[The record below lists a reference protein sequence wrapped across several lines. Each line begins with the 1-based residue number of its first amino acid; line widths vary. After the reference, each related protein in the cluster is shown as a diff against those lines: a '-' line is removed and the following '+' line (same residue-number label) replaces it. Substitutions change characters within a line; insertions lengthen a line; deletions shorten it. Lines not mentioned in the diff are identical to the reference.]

1 MSDNTSF
8 VHFAVRKPGSR
19 RSWLP
24 YFLAAIGA
32 GAAVADEELLRYHWV
47 LPAEVPG
54 DAYRTIRVQGEKGE
68 RYEEVYAE
76 ETMAA
81 LKQHPAIR
89 EARLARQAALRKE
102 ALELAQQLREAGKD
116 PLVAYEEAW
125 VQVYSRNWLNNA
137 GLIGSCKLEDMLTRL
152 ADEGGEQEL
161 TDEEVQWLL
170 EALLEDD
177 DRLENEAGLE
187 LLRRLA
193 AQLRLR
199 GYGLSLYAPGVND
212 ELMKQFADA
221 LQHHPDSMGAYRDAL
236 FKTHRDRIVTHTL
249 TGYAAPWGMGV
260 SASRHYRQA
269 PLQVE
274 TTTASGNTQA
284 PDQTGAVSGETLHE
298 TTGTG
303 QVEIPGAVSDFLAT
317 APNLSEE
324 KEAEQEEDTETGEKT
339 ETTVAEASPMPMMR
353 AFSMRSAA
361 PVGYTLTRSDA
372 DSGEQGTTDTLYW
385 NSHTADSGIW
395 DTAQTQV
402 WLDAGGSEM
411 SYTAG
416 SHVEFGEG
424 AGLNKNVQI
433 AEEGVEADAV
443 AITGSGYQF
452 SGGSLKVVESLS
464 TTASASIGSSL
475 VIGSTSSPLTIDVE
489 GSSTLS
495 VANLDTCS
503 IQDEDRQTWEHG
515 SFTKTG
521 SGTLSITSAVRG
533 IISGMIVQEGE
544 LHLGDAVTLDV
555 GANRIT
561 GGSLENVQMLITG
574 DIKRPFTG
582 DTVTVHNLI
591 SSADGESAGVLRNVT
606 LNAGTSTEYATL
618 HNIVFAGQSSLTGY
632 ITFEKIQATGE
643 ISVAE
648 GSKLTVNNLT
658 FDLRGLAMGEKTLIV
673 NEGGTLEG
681 WNAKNVHFV
690 YSGVKVNSAAVNV
703 FENTGVISFSDD
715 HEGNLYWNGA
725 DDNMWNTSSANWSST
740 DDGAGREAFTALSN
754 VYFGEL
760 ATDEAPEAGDDAAD
774 DDSEL
779 GDEIADAGGVPG
791 DDAAGDS
798 PEMDDAIDDNK
809 CEISVVQD
817 MVVAKLG
824 VTAGGYSFI
833 GARVAVLGNA
843 SLNPGEGDVTFNNQ
857 LVVQGSLSTAGPG
870 SVSLKGA
877 VTIAGNADFQSLTTT
892 IAEDMTVGG
901 KLTVASGGDGSDG
914 SLTITGNVTAK
925 EMELA
930 VRAGAPSDN
939 TLVNVS
945 GNLSVGND
953 GLITI
958 GGTAKQQ
965 YTGVVTAGKLVVN
978 TTENDVSFS
987 RVHVGKL
994 TVGAGATVHMQTS
1007 ADSVAVS
1014 SSDFPVVDLYGTLV
1028 LDGRDATY
1036 NRGYTVNVL
1045 NEQYDDGT
1053 LIPARLIFGSGT
1065 TIGNL
1070 KIIGKRDDNDTRYPN
1085 VAIEVHSSSATV
1097 TGIQNLGDLTVE
1109 EGSLTV
1115 NKAGGAVHGKLI
1127 LDNGKLHLG
1136 ADSDE
1141 IMASGSGE
1149 IYLKN
1154 GGRLDIGKTIQTLSA
1169 GNNVFLSG
1177 VSSITG
1183 DAAGPGLTLGNG
1195 VCVNYEDAGNSLDV
1209 QLNVGSKGDKI
1220 TLNSTL
1226 LPGAE
1231 EPETGGYSLEIT
1243 GHLNGSGDIELTGQG
1258 SVVLSG
1264 SNDNY
1269 YNGLVTV
1276 QKGSTLTLLHTDA
1289 LTDAGVILKYGGTL
1303 ALDTDSAVNLNALTL
1318 SDGSILAISSIAETD
1333 AFSKAD
1339 AALHVGK
1346 SDYTG
1351 SLTLNVRFD
1360 ETLKTMKTYNIMTGL
1375 DSIVGLSLNVTH
1387 HDVQLDAS
1395 QYKIGFDKDT
1405 GLLYISTMMGNVW
1418 DGKGN
1423 ETEGAGTGPRY
1434 WSVTNTDGNW
1444 SSGSGNYDES
1454 GEHRAA
1460 IFGDLYDDEASSV
1473 VYVQDCVTPGVV
1485 YLVAD
1490 KTPYWISASQDDKG
1504 TTGHLADGTKI
1515 YKDGS
1520 ADATLLLYGNMDAST
1535 ALGTVEILSG
1545 NLILGESLAVSGPVT
1560 IAKDACLLVKGDVI
1574 QGVPVELKMGPNE
1587 DGSFNYTVSSIL
1599 AGNAAMLSGVTMDA
1613 AGIWGTDKGVS
1624 YADKLLVQG
1633 TAHLSNLTLNGF
1645 AADEKVTLSNVTL
1658 TSSGNLSD
1666 VTIGSGVEVA
1676 ADSSYTL
1683 SGNMVFEDTLLNNG
1697 TVTVADETH
1706 FEIGKLQ
1713 YKPLDDTP
1721 LKAEYKYQ
1729 LIDSG
1734 NNGTLT
1740 GQSFQASQIS
1750 INGVNLGDGLNSSEI
1765 GVQFIDNKDGS
1776 ITFSIGQYIYD
1787 EAGNHTGIDNS
1798 VGIPQWDVN
1807 WKKTDNAPS
1816 LSRMYTDDDAYVDLA
1831 SGTGGK
1837 SKYYRYSSIVKTK
1850 NADNVNG
1857 ANDAIVVTLAPGAT
1871 GDFAVGGLVTSSV
1884 VTGAVPEKWYY
1895 VHYDEVW
1902 IEDRSAIRS
1911 VIGGLDNKLGEWTGS
1926 YQAAAT
1932 HILIDSAYDVNNPD
1946 LVVSDWRTW
1955 DKSYVIAGSRW
1966 CNQEAESFVTVR
1978 SGEIY
1983 NIFGASCDGH
1993 YSGACYEYK
2002 SDYDWEYDEPCT
2014 IRPNEQESWWHHL
2027 IWGVIQT
2034 GTSHVYV
2041 EGGRIGE
2048 IFAGGFFST
2057 LDVGE
2062 GNRAVEMVLSGGIL
2076 GGENEQLRVFGG
2088 ADHGTVTGDIY
2099 VRMEGTANILS
2110 ILVGGSNAGTVN
2122 GDIVLDLISGTA
2134 NKVEAPGKGWA
2145 AGETATIKG
2154 DIWVNLYSDFELGQG
2169 IVDGV
2174 YVDAGLYGGK
2184 EKSNFVNIAKDG
2196 CYSRLHFAEGKVYD
2210 LASVVKEVD
2219 DTSDNQKIKI
2229 GDTSEDSIIV
2239 TGFDRF
2245 ELENKAHVVLGLGL
2259 FDADMDPEKGASTEL
2274 VISGKGVVEVIGHG
2288 LVYEAPI
2295 LGDYG
2300 TILGYKTENA
2310 RNFWRDIRLEESA
2323 TLMIS
2328 TSSIGAAGIGD
2339 DRTIYVQDGTTIDFS
2354 GATLN
2359 TEFAGEGLGIKV
2371 EICGNGV
2378 DGKGAIYKGS
2388 YEESRYPTTSTSV
2401 DRIILP
2407 KVWLTGNA
2415 SVNVESGETLHMNAY
2430 ANDSE
2435 KAAYTEDMEYMVWKD
2450 LDLAG
2455 NTFTKFGAGDFI
2467 TNLVDMTP
2475 GTILVQ
2481 EGAFGFG
2488 VTGKTD
2494 DVDMVLAAGS
2504 ELKLNATKLESA
2516 DKTSLTLR
2524 SLSGAGAVKLNGSTL
2539 TLNTDDRSF
2548 HHEEYMTDA
2557 EDNPQAY
2564 DQFSETTGFGYAVF
2578 SGLISDGSGAGK
2590 VAKNGDGVHYITGSS
2605 STYTGGTRLQEGRL
2619 YLLGTSEA
2627 STFTRRT
2634 STVSSGVAGR
2644 GAIVWDSAD
2653 AELYLGHG
2661 TRIYNKGTTGAQG
2674 GFMTIGVEGV
2684 PSDAVLANFV
2694 GIHSVGGKTVTM
2706 GNVEYV
2712 EIDTHNLRSINVDA
2726 VYADGTAYARGED
2739 IDRSKML
2746 LIRKSD
2752 WDTVKNDKD
2761 ALTVISDGGYNEAV
2775 YSGVLANTDNV
2786 AAGLRKVGA
2795 GTLVLDQNN
2804 TYTGGTRIEA
2814 GTLRLRGWATL
2825 GNNAKA
2831 NAASV
2836 ESGATLMFTHNG
2848 GYVDEPA
2855 SAANHITLN
2864 GTGDARWDGNAA
2876 TDGGTAALISAVGP
2890 EVRFTLSGDI
2900 SGSGNVLHSGDGT
2913 LVLSGDSSYTG
2924 GTVITRGEV
2933 EVQSATGLGSTA
2945 DGQGAVVLDLDA
2957 DLHFTVENGTGG
2969 GRLVTTLASKDD
2981 NIKGDVYIAG
2991 TKSVERVLHM
3001 EGNGYDAATTTL
3013 GDKGTFLLCG
3023 MPTGETGVSSHS
3035 GQLTGSGLVVVSDA
3049 IGSGATA
3056 RFDSMVDY
3064 TGDFRVEGNK
3074 AAIQVDAG
3082 SYIDGSIEVAGQQ
3095 ASIEIGGNV
3104 SIAAGETLLLRST
3117 GVVPTQLAADGTP
3130 EKGSGAV
3137 LISHGAVSVAADAVL
3152 SVRRSK
3158 TYYNYD
3164 LSELQNEI
3172 SLTPDEVVLPQL
3184 QKSTVENCEYIKL
3197 GEKTPDY
3204 SGRFDTALGVNQQA
3218 VAGIKANDG
3227 LTLAGGSTYDARQ
3240 GHISLMGG
3248 SLKFD
3253 TLENNQITLRAS
3265 LDYLW
3270 LNEEDDAQL
3279 VLFSDV
3285 SSVTFV
3291 YDKQEITATADSGIY
3306 YTRAD
3311 QYLTGS
3317 DYINR
3322 QTMLVYDSHAK
3333 VVYLQIKTPEP
3344 TTTALGLVALAAL
3357 AARRRRKRD

>member
-125 VQVYSRNWLNNA
+125 VQVYSRNWLHNA
-137 GLIGSCKLEDMLTRL
+137 GLSGSCKLEDMLTRL

-424 AGLNKNVQI
+424 TGLNKNVQI

-443 AITGSGYQF
+443 TITGSGYQF
-452 SGGSLKVVESLS
+452 SGGSLKVLESLS

-574 DIKRPFTG
+574 DIRRPFTG

-715 HEGNLYWNGA
+715 HKGNLYWNGA
-725 DDNMWNTSSANWSST
+725 DDNMWNISSANWSST

-798 PEMDDAIDDNK
+798 PEMDDAIVDNK

-1014 SSDFPVVDLYGTLV
+1014 SSDFPVVDLYGSLV

-1276 QKGSTLTLLHTDA
+1276 QKGSTLTLLHADA

-1318 SDGSILAISSIAETD
+1318 SDGSILAISSIPETD

-1346 SDYTG
+1346 TDYTG

-1444 SSGSGNYDES
+1444 SSGSGNYDER

-1473 VYVQDCVTPGVV
+1473 VYVQDRVTPGVV

-1504 TTGHLADGTKI
+1504 TTGHLAAGTKI

-1545 NLILGESLAVSGPVT
+1545 NLILGEALAVSGPVT
-1560 IAKDACLLVKGDVI
+1560 IGNDAHLLVKGGASA
-1574 QGVPVELKMGPNE
+1574 GVPIELKMGPDK
-1587 DGSFNYTVSSIL
+1587 DGSFNYTASAIL
-1599 AGNAAMLSGVTMDA
+1599 AETTASLSGVTMDG
-1613 AGIWGTDKGVS
+1613 AGIRGTEKAPGLAS
-1624 YADKLLVQG
+1624 NLLVQG
-1633 TAHLSNLTLNGF
+1633 DAHLSYLTLNDFTASGN
-1645 AADEKVTLSNVTL
+1645 VTLSNVTL
-1658 TSSGNLSD
+1658 TSTTATTLRD
-1666 VTIGSGVEVA
+1666 VTIGSDVVVDVSG
-1676 ADSSYTL
+1676 SYIL
-1683 SGNMVFEDTLLNNG
+1683 SGNVTFDDLLSNKGTITL
-1697 TVTVADETH
+1697 ADGIH
-1706 FEIGKLQ
+1706 LEIGNI
-1713 YKPLDDTP
+1713 
-1721 LKAEYKYQ
+1721 KYT
-1729 LIDSG
+1729 SG
-1734 NNGTLT
+1734 VDVNNNPVYVYQFISSTEGGVLNA
-1740 GQSFQASQIS
+1740 SPISASQVS
-1750 INGVNLGDGLNSSEI
+1750 INGVNLASGLAS
-1765 GVQFIDNKDGS
+1765 GVVANFTDRGNGS
-1776 ITFSIGQYIYD
+1776 FALSIGND
-1787 EAGNHTGIDNS
+1787 T
-1798 VGIPQWDVN
+1798 VGMPQWDAR
-1807 WKKTDNAPS
+1807 WGKTENAPS
-1816 LSRMYTDDDAYVDLA
+1816 LSRRYVGNTDYVDLA
-1831 SGTGGK
+1831 AGTEGNTN
-1837 SKYYRYSSIVKTK
+1837 YYRYSSIVNYN
-1850 NADNVNG
+1850 NALKVNSG
-1857 ANDAIVVTLAPGAT
+1857 QAIVVTLAPGAT
-1871 GDFAVGGLVTSSV
+1871 GNYAVGGRVV
-1884 VTGAVPEKWYY
+1884 EDQVTGGIQG
-1895 VHYDEVW
+1895 VHNVEVW
-1902 IEDRSAIRS
+1902 IEDRSSIRN
-1911 VIGGLDNKLGEWTGS
+1911 VIGGLDNALKNYWGNWTALAQTS
-1926 YQAAAT
+1926 AT
-1932 HILIDSAYDVNNPD
+1932 HILVDSDYQEKDNLPND
-1946 LVVSDWRTW
+1946 YREW
-1955 DKSYVIAGSRW
+1955 DKSYIIAGSRW
-1966 CNQEAESFVTVR
+1966 CDQYAESYVTVK

-1983 NIFGASCDGH
+1983 TIFGGSCGGH
-1993 YSGACYEYK
+1993 YSGACYEHEA
-2002 SDYDWEYDEPCT
+2002 DDDPCT
-2014 IRPNEQESWWHHL
+2014 INPKQAESSWFHFGL
-2027 IWGVIQT
+2027 GVTQT
-2034 GTSHVYV
+2034 GTSYVYV
-2041 EGGRIGE
+2041 QGGRIGE
-2048 IFAGGFFST
+2048 IFAGGIYSA
-2057 LDVGE
+2057 LNVGE
-2062 GNRAVEMVLSGGIL
+2062 GKRAVEMVLTGGII
-2076 GGENEQLRVFGG
+2076 GGADLRVFGG
-2088 ADHGTVTGDIY
+2088 IDHGTVTGDIY
-2099 VRMEGTANILS
+2099 IRMEGSADIKS
-2110 ILVGGSNAGTVN
+2110 RLVGGSNAGTVN
-2122 GDIVLDLISGTA
+2122 GNIELDLISGSA
-2134 NKVEAPGKGWA
+2134 FRVDA
-2145 AGETATIKG
+2145 AGLGWENKEWNYYDPAHIYG
-2154 DIWVNLYSDFELGQG
+2154 DVLVNLYSDFHLGQG
-2169 IVDGV
+2169 VDG
-2174 YVDAGLYGGK
+2174 GIYGGK
-2184 EKSNFVNIAKDG
+2184 ETTNVVLIEKNG
-2196 CYSRLHFAEGKVYD
+2196 CYSRLHFAEGKKYNLGSVSKEDGYNTSSD
-2210 LASVVKEVD
+2210 SVV
-2219 DTSDNQKIKI
+2219 
-2229 GDTSEDSIIV
+2229 V

-2245 ELENKAHVVLGLGL
+2245 ELENAAHVVLGLGL
-2259 FDADMDPEKGASTEL
+2259 FDIDMDDPEKVTSKEL
-2274 VISGKGVVEVIGHG
+2274 VISGKGSVEVLGHG
-2288 LVYEAPI
+2288 IEYDIKNNYGQIIRHANERN
-2295 LGDYG
+2295 LG
-2300 TILGYKTENA
+2300 
-2310 RNFWRDIRLEESA
+2310 RNIRLEESA

-2328 TSSIGAAGIGD
+2328 TSVIGAAGIED

-2354 GATLN
+2354 GFSPNTLYEN
-2359 TEFAGEGLGIKV
+2359 DMPHDGLGIKV

-2388 YEESRYPTTSTSV
+2388 YEGSLYQTTTTNA
-2401 DRIILP
+2401 DRIALP
-2407 KVWLTGNA
+2407 KVWLTSNA
-2415 SVNVESGETLHMNAY
+2415 SVNVESGEMLRMNAY
-2430 ANDSE
+2430 ENGSE
-2435 KAAYTEDMEYMVWKD
+2435 AEAYTEEMENLVWKD

-2516 DKTSLTLR
+2516 DKTSLMLR

-2605 STYTGGTRLQEGRL
+2605 STYTGGTRLQKGRL

-2775 YSGVLANTDNV
+2775 YSGVLANTANV

-2848 GYVDEPA
+2848 GYVDEPE

-3164 LSELQNEI
+3164 LSKLQNEV